1 MVVSGAKCMGTG
13 STPFLVGLPLEFLL
27 QGRGHAPAVGET
39 ELSEHRTGSGQAEVL
54 DEILPQ
60 EPHRD
65 RVEQEGALPGEP
77 NDASLRVE
85 FQEFFVM

>member
-1 MVVSGAKCMGTG
+1 
-13 STPFLVGLPLEFLL
+13 
-27 QGRGHAPAVGET
+27 VGET
-39 ELSEHRTGSGQAEVL
+39 ELGEHRTGGGQAEVL

-65 RVEQEGALPGEP
+65 RVEQERALLGEP

-85 FQEFFVM
+85 LQELLVM